1 MPGKLKNYNT
11 CELRQM
17 AIEIP
22 ASYEGREHAFVKHMV
37 LKDYL
42 ERLFYIVGNS
52 LDVLKLDEIVY
63 VDCFAGPWQDNTAEL
78 DGSSVGIAIEKML
91 KTRLGLQKIKKV
103 VKFRG
108 IFIER
113 DPESFERLK
122 SFLSRKASDH
132 KIELMALNGEFQ
144 DLRSE
149 ILDRC
154 PSNAFA
160 FFFIDP
166 LGWKTVGVEVLRPL
180 LLRRN
185 SEYLINF
192 MFDFVNRFTQ
202 QEELSEQIHD
212 LFGKIPEPNGVANRA
227 RYLVNLYSAN
237 LRSILKSTDRDAYS
251 ANIPVLDRSKDRV
264 KYHLVYLTGHPKG
277 VIEFSS
283 VSEKQSKKQRLLH
296 ATTKQKRK
304 EENTGQISFLEPSA
318 EETKD
323 HSPLIDDLKAE
334 ALILTEI
341 ELFEGSMK
349 VTLARFAEMME
360 KFDCYPSTILE
371 AVKRLLDQKKIRN
384 ADATSSRRVW
394 HVDPK
399 KNERLVLVNDCA

>member
-1 MPGKLKNYNT
+1 
-11 CELRQM
+11 M

-22 ASYEGREHAFVKHMV
+22 AGYEGREHAFVKHMV
-37 LKDYL
+37 LREYL
-42 ERLFYIVGNS
+42 ERLFYIVGYS
-52 LDVLKLDEIVY
+52 LDVLKLNEIVY
-63 VDCFAGPWQDNTAEL
+63 VDCFAGPWQDSSAEL

-91 KTRLGLQKIKKV
+91 KTRLGLLKKQKV

-113 DPESFERLK
+113 DPEAFERLK
-122 SFLSRKASDH
+122 SFLSRKSSDH
-132 KIELMALNGEFQ
+132 KIELTALNGEFQ

-185 SEYLINF
+185 SEYLVNF

-202 QEELSEQIHD
+202 QEGLSEQIYD
-212 LFGKIPEPNGVANRA
+212 LFGKIPEPDGVPNRA

-237 LRSILKSTDRDAYS
+237 LRSILKTVNRDAYS

-264 KYHLVYLTGHPKG
+264 KYHLVYLTSHPKG

-283 VSEKQSKKQRLLH
+283 VSDKQSKEQRLLH
-296 ATTKQKRK
+296 AKTKRK
-304 EENTGQISFLEPSA
+304 RNEEYTGQTSFLEPSA
-318 EETKD
+318 DETKD
-323 HSPLIDDLKAE
+323 HSPLIDDADAD
-334 ALILTEI
+334 ALILAEI
-341 ELFEGSMK
+341 RLSNGSMT
-349 VTLARFAEMME
+349 VSQARFAEMME
-360 KFDCYPSTILE
+360 KFDCYPSTILA

-384 ADATSSRRVW
+384 PDATSNRRVW
-394 HVDPK
+394 HVDPE
-399 KNERLVLVNDCA
+399 KNERLVLVKSEPTAI

>member
-1 MPGKLKNYNT
+1 
-11 CELRQM
+11 M

-22 ASYEGREHAFVKHMV
+22 AGYEGREHAFVKHMV
-37 LKDYL
+37 LRDYL

-52 LDVLKLDEIVY
+52 LDVLRLDEIVY
-63 VDCFAGPWQDNTAEL
+63 VDCFAGPWQDDSAEL

-91 KTRLGLQKIKKV
+91 KARLGLQKIKKV

-113 DPESFERLK
+113 DLAAFERLK
-122 SFLSRKASDH
+122 SFLSLKSAGY
-132 KIELMALNGEFQ
+132 KIELTALHGEFQ
-144 DLRSE
+144 ELRNE

-154 PSNAFA
+154 PSTAFA

-202 QEELSEQIHD
+202 KGELSKQMYD
-212 LFGKIPEPNGVANRA
+212 LLGEIPNLDEVPNRA
-227 RYLVNLYSAN
+227 RHLVNLYRNN
-237 LRSILKSTDRDAYS
+237 LRGILKCADQDAYS
-251 ANIPVLDRSKDRV
+251 AYIPILDRSKDRV
-264 KYHLVYLTGHPKG
+264 KYHLVYLTSHPTG
-277 VIEFSS
+277 VIEFSR
-283 VSEKQSKKQRLLH
+283 VSEKQSEEQRLLH
-296 ATTKQKRK
+296 AKTKRK
-304 EENTGQISFLEPSA
+304 RNEENTGQTSFLEPSA
-318 EETKD
+318 DETRD
-323 HSPLIDDLKAE
+323 HSPLIDEIEAE
-334 ALILTEI
+334 ALILAEI
-341 ELFEGSMK
+341 QSSNGNMTVSQ
-349 VTLARFAEMME
+349 ARFAEMME
-360 KFDCYPSTILE
+360 TFDCYPSTILA

-384 ADATSSRRVW
+384 PDATSIRRVW

-399 KNERLVLVNDCA
+399 KNERLVLVKSTSRDL